1 MAKATIDRDQLRVLR
16 ALRRAFGPER
26 VTVINVLEE
35 PPGSRGPDRTP
46 RR

>member
-1 MAKATIDRDQLRVLR
+1 VAKATINRGQLRALR

-26 VTVINVLEE
+26 VTVINVLAE

-46 RR
+46 KR

>member
-1 MAKATIDRDQLRVLR
+1 MAKATVDRDQLRALG

-26 VTVINVLEE
+26 VTVINVVEE
-35 PPGSRGPDRTP
+35 PPGSRGPDRAP